1 MRRLV
6 PPPAVAAPIAAALV
20 LLATGGGYLLGAAH
34 RSGQPPTGGPVGGSS
49 VNAAG
54 LALGV
59 PAPATVAVPGAVQA
73 GATGVAAPGA
83 SGSPAATA
91 AGVTVQGLGRVSG
104 TPDTMVV
111 TLGVQVKRGTVTDA
125 LSAANGR
132 MASVR
137 DALRRAG
144 VADRDLQTSSLSVWP
159 NYVYAGGTQQLQG
172 YQASESLTATL
183 GDLTKAGA
191 QVSAAV
197 SAGGNEVT
205 VGGMNLELRGDS
217 AAMKQAR
224 SAAMADAQVRA
235 AQLTAAAGRRLGAVV
250 AVSETVNSAGPM
262 PYAAAARAGIPD
274 AIPIQPGTTPVSVT
288 VTVVY
293 AFA

>member
-1 MRRLV
+1 
-6 PPPAVAAPIAAALV
+6 VAAPIAAALV

-34 RSGQPPTGGPVGGSS
+34 RSGQPPTGGPAAGGSS

-73 GATGVAAPGA
+73 GATGVVAPGS
-83 SGSPAATA
+83 SGAPAVTA

-111 TLGVQVKRGTVTDA
+111 TLGVQVKRGSVTDA

-191 QVSAAV
+191 QISAAV
-197 SAGGNEVT
+197 SAGGNEVI

-217 AAMKQAR
+217 AAMRQAR
-224 SAAMADAQVRA
+224 QAAMADAQVRA
-235 AQLTAAAGRRLGAVV
+235 AQLAAAAGRRLGAVV

-262 PYAAAARAGIPD
+262 PYAAAARAGVPD
-274 AIPIQPGTTPVSVT
+274 AIPIQPGSTPVSVT